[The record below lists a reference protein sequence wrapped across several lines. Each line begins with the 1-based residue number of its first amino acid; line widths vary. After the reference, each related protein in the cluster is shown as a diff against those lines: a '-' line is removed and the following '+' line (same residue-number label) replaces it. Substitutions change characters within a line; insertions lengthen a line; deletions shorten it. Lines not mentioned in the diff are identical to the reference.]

1 MSFTELRIEEFCY
14 VTDYVANGS
23 FASLKENVTYLNQED
38 YAILVRTTDAT
49 KKWNGNYIW
58 VNKESYEFLSK
69 SKIYVGDLIMSNVGE
84 PGKTFIV
91 PELGKPMTLG
101 PNSILIRPNELIA
114 NTKFLFYYFN
124 SILGR
129 EAINRI
135 TSATTQSK
143 FNKGSFRNLSIPLP
157 PLLIQKRI
165 AEILDA
171 ADALKRKD
179 QQLLKK
185 YDELAQA
192 IFIDMFGTNKKVV
205 KLNSIT
211 TKITDGVHAKPNYQ
225 ETGVP
230 FLSVKNA
237 TNKYLDFTDTKFI
250 SVKDHKTF
258 FKRCNPEFEDIL
270 YTKVGATYGRAAII
284 NSKREFSIYVS
295 LALIKPDRSKVY
307 PYYLNFVLNTDYVKR
322 QADRRVK
329 GAGVPDLH
337 LVEIK
342 DFDIPLPSYE
352 EQLEFSNLV
361 EKLNDSIKV
370 CKNQILISENLFQS
384 LIQKAFTGE
393 LVN

>member
-1 MSFTELRIEEFCY
+1 MSWNIVRLGDLATFVNGFPFKPSEWTNDGIEIIRIQNLTKSSSESNY
-14 VTDYVANGS
+14 YNGTIPEKYRVKHGDILIS
-23 FASLKENVTYLNQED
+23 WSATLDVFVWDGSDAWLNQHIFKVVFDKSDIDKKFFIYLIKNVLEEMRRS
-38 YAILVRTTDAT
+38 VHGAT
-49 KKWNGNYIW
+49 MQHIT
-58 VNKESYEFLSK
+58 KERFDNLQ
-69 SKIYVGDLIMSNVGE
+69 
-84 PGKTFIV
+84 V
-91 PELGKPMTLG
+91 PH
-101 PNSILIRPNELIA
+101 
-114 NTKFLFYYFN
+114 
-124 SILGR
+124 
-129 EAINRI
+129 
-135 TSATTQSK
+135 
-143 FNKGSFRNLSIPLP
+143 P
-157 PLLIQKRI
+157 PIHIQKRI

-179 QQLLKK
+179 QELLKK
-185 YDELAQA
+185 YDDLAQA
-192 IFIDMFGTNKKVV
+192 IFIDMFDTNKKVV

-250 SVKDHKTF
+250 SVEDHRTF

-393 LVN
+393 LVS

>member
-1 MSFTELRIEEFCY
+1 MSWDTVRLGDLATFVNGFPFKPSEWTNDGIEIIRIQNLTKSSSESNYF
-14 VTDYVANGS
+14 NGTVPEKYRVKNGDILIS
-23 FASLKENVTYLNQED
+23 WSATLDVFVWDGSDAWLNQHIFKVVFD
-38 YAILVRTTDAT
+38 KTDIDKKFFIYLIKNVLEEMRRSVHGAT
-49 KKWNGNYIW
+49 MQHIT
-58 VNKESYEFLSK
+58 KERFDNLQ
-69 SKIYVGDLIMSNVGE
+69 
-84 PGKTFIV
+84 V
-91 PELGKPMTLG
+91 PYP
-101 PNSILIRPNELIA
+101 
-114 NTKFLFYYFN
+114 
-124 SILGR
+124 
-129 EAINRI
+129 
-135 TSATTQSK
+135 
-143 FNKGSFRNLSIPLP
+143 PLP
-157 PLLIQKRI
+157 IQKRI

-171 ADALKRKD
+171 ANALKRKD

-192 IFIDMFGTNKKVV
+192 IFIDMFGTNKNVV

-237 TNKYLDFTDTKFI
+237 TNKYLDFNDIKFI
-250 SVKDHKTF
+250 SITDHQAF

-342 DFDIPLPSYE
+342 DFDIPLPSYK

-361 EKLNDSIKV
+361 EKLNESIKV
-370 CKNQILISENLFQS
+370 CKNQILTSENLFQT

-393 LVN
+393 LVS